1 MEETTYKGSKNV
13 ISLPRWLRS
22 YSIVKLGK
30 LVTKLKIYGWME
42 TYTKKNEFLFYVLS
56 QFPVFSIGCLDPD
69 EAPYPPVRYL
79 CELSFLPY
87 HHFVDWAKSTVVL
100 PPKHVLHDV
109 MTSHPGYEWRHRDQ
123 RWPWHRPRTDASG
136 LLGDVTKPP
145 TSHPGSL
152 ADSTVTTVDLAA
164 GQDVRHRLRRPTM

>member
-1 MEETTYKGSKNV
+1 MTMRTFTNSK
-13 ISLPRWLRS
+13 
-22 YSIVKLGK
+22 
-30 LVTKLKIYGWME
+30 KIYTTWNR
-42 TYTKKNEFLFYVLS
+42 TLLPKKWISILC
-56 QFPVFSIGCLDPD
+56 PITIPRVFHRWLDPD